1 MGLFKI
7 EINISENLFENKENK
22 KIIYYSRNREDFT
35 DNISFNMKKIII
47 TGTRSKQIKIDN
59 LLESVNSTYY
69 SNIIK
74 ALLYTYFEKG
84 KFQVKSIKIY
94 IDKVEKK
101 VYKETEIKQE
111 FDHKRLI
118 DIDSKKLFHDKKK
131 SDTAMNALMNL
142 TLSFRKKDLQFDFT
156 WKCFNTLIRE
166 VFEESEDFKML
177 KKLRLDLE
185 KNYTDYTSISAFI
198 PNMDVT
204 YMSTCHLN
212 AMICN
217 NFSKGN
223 IKKQNK
229 LEEFFKEFTDYRVAE
244 VLKEKMKCKTKDL
257 NTIGKYADVESFYS
271 QHIAQKTENEIDI
284 IRLVILKYA
293 YYLRCKYFHGEKIP
307 STFLLVN
314 HNQEELNRISIP
326 VRILCKDLIEHK
338 L

>member
-217 NFSKGN
+217 NFPKGN

-244 VLKEKMKCKTKDL
+244 VLKEKM
-257 NTIGKYADVESFYS
+257 N
-271 QHIAQKTENEIDI
+271 
-284 IRLVILKYA
+284 
-293 YYLRCKYFHGEKIP
+293 
-307 STFLLVN
+307 
-314 HNQEELNRISIP
+314 
-326 VRILCKDLIEHK
+326 
-338 L
+338 